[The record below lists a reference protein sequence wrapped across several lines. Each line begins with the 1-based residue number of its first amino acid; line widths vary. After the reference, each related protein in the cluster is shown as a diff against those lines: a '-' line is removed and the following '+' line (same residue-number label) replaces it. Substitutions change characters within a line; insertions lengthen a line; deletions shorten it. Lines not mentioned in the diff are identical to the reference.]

1 MIKEL
6 KSRQIAFLFLA
17 FLPLVKFFTLPKSAT
32 QIANED
38 AWISVLICII
48 LDFIAIVS
56 LLYANKKFGTDLSEI
71 LEFNLG
77 KIPTKIIYCIYYV
90 YFLSKAFTPI
100 FEQYNFLQTT
110 LYEPAPT
117 SFKYFPFLILAVYLC
132 VLKVRSLGRIS
143 DILWPITII
152 SVIGLLLL
160 AVNDIDY
167 GAILPVGANGSK
179 IFKASFYILNWF
191 TDASYLLFLLG
202 NYETEKNSNTKI
214 LMGFGAYAVITLLF
228 CIVFYSVF
236 TFVAGRELFAITE
249 ISKYSNV
256 LNSIGRFDYMA
267 IFALLIPHT
276 VAVILPL
283 HFATR
288 IINTIFPVKRTVIYS
303 VITCLLVYAPIV
315 WLNPYATAIAEII
328 HTKLAIV
335 TLILGNIFPAFIILF
350 KKPKENYNEVY
361 AR

>member
-38 AWISVLICII
+38 MWLSVLICII
-48 LDFIAIVS
+48 LDCIAIIS
-56 LLYANKKFGTDLSEI
+56 LLYANKKFDADFYTI
-71 LEFNLG
+71 LEFNVG
-77 KIPTKIIYCIYYV
+77 KIPTKIIYCVYYI

-117 SFKYFPFLILAVYLC
+117 SFKYFPFLILAIYLC
-132 VLKVRSLGRIS
+132 VLKVRSIGRLS

-152 SVIGLLLL
+152 SVVVLLLL
-160 AVNDIDY
+160 AINDIDY
-167 GAILPVGANGSK
+167 GAILPIGANGSK
-179 IFKASFYILNWF
+179 IFKTSFYILNWF
-191 TDASYLLFLLG
+191 TDATYLLFLLG
-202 NYETEKNSNTKI
+202 NYKTEKTSNAKI
-214 LMGFGAYAVITLLF
+214 LLGFGSYAIITLLF

-236 TFVAGRELFAITE
+236 TFVASRELFAITE

-288 IINTIFPVKRTVIYS
+288 IINTIFPVKHTVIYS
-303 VITCLLVYAPIV
+303 IITCILVYAPIV
-315 WLNPYATAIAEII
+315 WLNPYATAIAEVI
-328 HTKLAIV
+328 HTKLSIA
-335 TLILGNIFPAFIILF
+335 TLILGNIFPALVILF
-350 KKPKENYNEVY
+350 KKPKEKTNEVY